1 MNATPMHD
9 EDLLKVFEVGVPH
22 IFAWIPTSIACSVG
36 QRRPTGTVLA
46 SPLTIL
52 PALASQALDPQGT
65 GTIPAAEFLKSLAIF
80 GGDNAFTPDEVRCTE
95 NSEPSLRP

>member
-1 MNATPMHD
+1 MSHTFLRGYPLRSLAASGSD
-9 EDLLKVFEVGVPH
+9 GQLALL
-22 IFAWIPTSIACSVG
+22 
-36 QRRPTGTVLA
+36 LA

>member
-1 MNATPMHD
+1 MDTHFD
-9 EDLLKVFEVGVPH
+9 RL
-22 IFAWIPTSIACSVG
+22 
-36 QRRPTGTVLA
+36 QRRGSDGQLALLLA